1 MLPCC
6 FLRVSGGVVQGVPAH
21 FDVKL
26 GMLEDSE
33 DKSVLGIWK
42 RNMSSRAVYDTL
54 AVGRNM
60 SFILVIEKKISKWT
74 LTISTLFNR

>member
-6 FLRVSGGVVQGVPAH
+6 FLWVSGGVVPGVPAH

-42 RNMSSRAVYDTL
+42 RNEFYGS
-54 AVGRNM
+54 
-60 SFILVIEKKISKWT
+60 I
-74 LTISTLFNR
+74 

>member
-1 MLPCC
+1 M
-6 FLRVSGGVVQGVPAH
+6 VQGVPAH

>member
-6 FLRVSGGVVQGVPAH
+6 FLWVSGGVLLGVPAH

-42 RNMSSRAVYDTL
+42 RNMSSRAVYDPW
-54 AVGRNM
+54 AVGRNL
-60 SFILVIEKKISKWT
+60 SFILIIEKKNKQVDT
-74 LTISTLFNR
+74 YNLYPFK